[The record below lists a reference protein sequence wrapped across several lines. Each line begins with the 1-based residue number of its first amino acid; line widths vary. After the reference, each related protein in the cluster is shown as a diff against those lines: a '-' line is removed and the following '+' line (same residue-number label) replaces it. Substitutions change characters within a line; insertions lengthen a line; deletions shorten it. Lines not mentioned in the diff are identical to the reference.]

1 MRVNLLPA
9 LFNWAIGFST
19 RWLIRITQIETP
31 SVRYVRRLR
40 TQPVRSTNGPTALK
54 GKKSMG
60 RILDPD
66 WRQFDYVPAAKT
78 DLRVSMEKY
87 KEKVLAENQR
97 LRSEPETSGDSRG
110 HHGQVSSEPN
120 NGLQRHKLVGIRGKG

>member
-1 MRVNLLPA
+1 
-9 LFNWAIGFST
+9 
-19 RWLIRITQIETP
+19 
-31 SVRYVRRLR
+31 
-40 TQPVRSTNGPTALK
+40 
-54 GKKSMG
+54 MG

-97 LRSEPETSGDSRG
+97 LRSEPEASGDGRG
-110 HHGQVSSEPN
+110 HHGQVSSEPD
-120 NGLQRHKLVGIRGKG
+120 NGLQRHKLVAIRGKG